1 MQLDLKLRVQSHSQ
15 TQFTTS
21 DDNHVGDDY
30 FLTSGDKIRYFLEE
44 GVVGEDRKLN
54 RPKERAVNKMSGH
67 SDSLLN
73 ALYSLGSL

>member
-1 MQLDLKLRVQSHSQ
+1 MYVEYCLSYDLQLDTMCLPHSGTQ

-21 DDNHVGDDY
+21 DDNHVGDEY

-54 RPKERAVNKMSGH
+54 RPKERAVNKM
-67 SDSLLN
+67 LV
-73 ALYSLGSL
+73 YF